1 LSFDV
6 VSTPFFPLD
15 LCQLGTSTK
24 FKVAF
29 SFRMRSFFNLQ
40 RTFRLCG
47 SLAIITYQGTMHSI
61 NQTKK
66 IFLSQI
72 RTRRQVGAASL
83 QSFVRAQSTDAQP
96 KKRPIYVAA
105 TEQHVGKT
113 TTCLALISGLKKRFP
128 HSIGYMKPV
137 GQQ

>member
-1 LSFDV
+1 MLFPPLFSLWICVNLALQQSGISCACETFIKFSSSIFKELSD
-6 VSTPFFPLD
+6 S
-15 LCQLGTSTK
+15 
-24 FKVAF
+24 
-29 SFRMRSFFNLQ
+29 
-40 RTFRLCG
+40 G
-47 SLAIITYQGTMHSI
+47 SLAIITYQGTMHFI

>member
-1 LSFDV
+1 
-6 VSTPFFPLD
+6 
-15 LCQLGTSTK
+15 
-24 FKVAF
+24 
-29 SFRMRSFFNLQ
+29 M
-40 RTFRLCG
+40 
-47 SLAIITYQGTMHSI
+47 
-61 NQTKK
+61 
-66 IFLSQI
+66 
-72 RTRRQVGAASL
+72 RTRRQMGAASL